1 MYIALEGLKGC
12 GKSTV
17 FARLPQRLRAHGV
30 EAAPLCPTRPIP
42 GPHWLEQLAAGSDDD
57 ALRERVYAARS
68 NYHAAHVPPGAP
80 LVLGD
85 RSILTSYAT
94 RWDRAPAGQRRAC
107 IERVDAMEN
116 VIRRPDHVIWL
127 EVPEPELLARLRART
142 GRDYGRH
149 DETPERLRSAALA
162 YRDMREHGHALG
174 LGAITWHV
182 VAAGDSPDAVLER
195 VSKLILDILMRA
207 RPAPCGAT

>member
-17 FARLPQRLRAHGV
+17 FARLPPRLREHGV
-30 EAAPLCPTRPIP
+30 EAVPLCPTRPIP
-42 GPHWLEQLAAGSDDD
+42 PPHWLEQRAAGSDDD
-57 ALRERVYAARS
+57 ALRERLYAARS
-68 NYHAAHVPPGAP
+68 NYHAAQVPPGAP
-80 LVLGD
+80 FVLGD

-94 RWDRAPAGQRRAC
+94 RWDRVPAAQRRAC

-142 GRDYGRH
+142 DRAYGRH
-149 DETPERLRSAALA
+149 DETPQRLRSAALA
-162 YRDMREHGHALG
+162 YHDMRERSRALG
-174 LGAITWHV
+174 LASITWHV
-182 VAAGDSPDAVLER
+182 VAAGDHPDAVLER
-195 VSKLILDILMRA
+195 VLALILGILLRA
-207 RPAPCGAT
+207 RLLPVAAR